1 MTRKVPRPFRM
12 PWGRGEIVEEVSIQA
27 PHWEP
32 TIQLM
37 EYEDGSRA
45 LRFCYYS
52 EGRFGRGAMM
62 LGEEEVEQMARA
74 LEGTAHIRELL
85 RRMAGASASPSP

>member
-1 MTRKVPRPFRM
+1 M
-12 PWGRGEIVEEVSIQA
+12 PWGSGKIIEEVSIQR

-37 EYEDGSRA
+37 EYDDGSRS

-52 EGRFGRGAMM
+52 GGQFGRGPMI
-62 LGEEEVEQMARA
+62 LEEEDLERMAEA
-74 LEGTAHIRELL
+74 LQKSSRIKELI
-85 RRMAGASASPSP
+85 RRMAGIS

>member
-1 MTRKVPRPFRM
+1 M
-12 PWGRGEIVEEVSIQA
+12 PWGSGEIIEEVSIQS

-37 EYEDGSRA
+37 EYEDGSRS

-52 EGRFGRGAMM
+52 GGRFGRGAMM
-62 LGEEEVEQMARA
+62 LGEEDLERMAQA
-74 LEGTAHIRELL
+74 LEGTELIGRML
-85 RRMAGASASPSP
+85 RRLAGRP

>member
-1 MTRKVPRPFRM
+1 M
-12 PWGRGEIVEEVSIQA
+12 PWGSGQVVEEISIQC

-37 EYEDGSRA
+37 EYEDGSRS

-62 LGEEEVEQMARA
+62 LEEEDLERMAEA
-74 LEGTAHIRELL
+74 LGRTEVIKGLL
-85 RRMAGASASPSP
+85 RRMAGGS

>member
-1 MTRKVPRPFRM
+1 MTRKVPRPFNM

-37 EYEDGSRA
+37 EYEDGALA

-52 EGRFGRGAMM
+52 DGRFGRGPML
-62 LGEEEVEQMARA
+62 LGEEDLERMAEA
-74 LEGTAHIRELL
+74 IRRSKRL
-85 RRMAGASASPSP
+85 RRLIEKMTGGA